1 VGTLVVGVDVSERR
15 GLDVVALG
23 PGPALVAPPR
33 RRQTPAELGRWLAEC
48 RPAVVAIDSPP
59 GWGTGG
65 TRESERA
72 LAGLGLP
79 CFRTPSDPR
88 RRRHPFYNW
97 MRVGHE
103 AFRAAAEAGYPSYRG
118 GPSAVGCALEVFP
131 HASAVALA
139 GVRPPPG
146 TSRRGP
152 AKRAWRRAVLEAA
165 GLDSSELRSLDAV
178 DAALAALTAL
188 LVAGGGD
195 WFAVGDAADG
205 FIVLPGIRPDGP
217 YPKSGT

>member
-1 VGTLVVGVDVSERR
+1 
-15 GLDVVALG
+15 
-23 PGPALVAPPR
+23 
-33 RRQTPAELGRWLAEC
+33 
-48 RPAVVAIDSPP
+48 VAIDSPP
-59 GWGTGG
+59 AWGTDG
-65 TRESERA
+65 TRAAEQA

-79 CFRTPSDPR
+79 CFRTPSDPQR
-88 RRRHPFYNW
+88 CRHPFYNW

-118 GPSAVGCALEVFP
+118 GPSAAGCALEVFP

-152 AKRAWRRAVLEAA
+152 AKRAWRTAVLEAA
-165 GLDSSELRSLDAV
+165 GLDRSELRSLDAV

-188 LVAGGGD
+188 LVVAGGH
-195 WFAVGDAADG
+195 WFAVGDAVDG
-205 FIVLPGIRPDGP
+205 FVVLPGLQPKGP
-217 YPKSGT
+217 YPKETDLTGYPVGPRSASTPVRPPVGVERGADLRRRRAAHGHLDDR